1 MVFLYKKT
9 FLLVILFFFSLVS
22 ANARLKVATW
32 NMQTFFD
39 ANTSG
44 TEYKEFLSDKYPWTE
59 ALYIKRCQK
68 SAKIISEINADII
81 ILEEIENETVL
92 LDLYNQMSDYF
103 FKNGN
108 YKYATFA
115 KEDGASIGI
124 GVLSKNEIYNVKLH
138 SSLVISRRKRSAPSR
153 PIISFCVQDQNKE
166 LTIFA
171 NHWKSK
177 LGGGKELRELQEKT
191 LSFLSKNAS
200 TPVIALGDFNTDNSE
215 FKKRDGFT
223 DLKTFSNEYYA
234 LKSAWDSASIERGSY
249 AYRGHWERIDN
260 IFYSDKTVFIKD
272 FSVFYTKALID
283 KNGFPHRYSIYSEEG
298 YSDHLPVSAVLDL

>member
-1 MVFLYKKT
+1 MVFVYKKT

-92 LDLYNQMSDYF
+92 LDLYNQMPDYF

-124 GVLSKNEIYNVKLH
+124 GVLSKREIYNVKLH
-138 SSLVISRRKRSAPSR
+138 STLVISQNKRSAPVR
-153 PIISFCVQDQNKE
+153 PIISFCVKDQDKE

-177 LGGGKELRELQEKT
+177 LGGGENLRELQEKT
-191 LSFLSKNAS
+191 LSFFAQKANSPL
-200 TPVIALGDFNTDNSE
+200 VALGDFNMDNRE
-215 FKKRDGFT
+215 FKKRSGFT
-223 DLKTFSNEYYA
+223 DLKTFSNEYYT
-234 LKSAWDSASIERGSY
+234 LKSAWDSVITEGGSY
-249 AYRGHWERIDN
+249 AYRGQWERIDN
-260 IFYSDKTVFIKD
+260 IFYTDEAITIEEFGVYSTDELKD
-272 FSVFYTKALID
+272 QR
-283 KNGFPHRYSIYSEEG
+283 GFPFKYSIYRQDG
-298 YSDHLPVSAVLDL
+298 YSDHFPLKVILNF